1 MVNWT
6 DHIEG
11 TVEGTPVNRKNLM
24 AMQGFQEQTIVFN
37 TNGSITETNESGE
50 TLETTFPAV
59 NMIDEVFTNV
69 NGLKIGKRTIF
80 RADRS
85 IKIEFID
92 FTT

>member
-24 AMQGFQEQTIVFN
+24 AMQGFQEQTTVFN
-37 TNGSITETNESGE
+37 ADGSITETNESGE
-50 TLETTFPAV
+50 TLVTTFLADGS
-59 NMIDEVFTNV
+59 ITQVFTNV
-69 NGLKIGKRTIF
+69 NNLKIGKRTIF
-80 RADRS
+80 QADGS
-85 IKIEFID
+85 IKEEFMD